1 MNKEEETIVSEVE
14 KKERNTKS
22 KESCNKNLNYKVK
35 LTMSTQYF
43 LIRYETENEWLS
55 YFLYYKI

>member
-1 MNKEEETIVSEVE
+1 MNKEEERIVSEVE

-35 LTMSTQYF
+35 LTMNTQYF
-43 LIRYETENEWLS
+43 LIRYETENE
-55 YFLYYKI
+55 